1 MSARASSVILLLI
14 GLVVNLA
21 GGWPAQQEDPPAV
34 SGFYTE
40 PQLIE
45 LLTKVFAWPAY
56 EKLVFIT
63 ASGQVFTF
71 GSGEE
76 KRVTIDLL
84 DIIETLSRKGESLG
98 TATNIIHNHT
108 RGVDFSLPDIATCG
122 ALRKRGFT
130 GAFQLFYPQT
140 RRIKTLK
147 RRNYA
152 RA

>member
-1 MSARASSVILLLI
+1 MNSRPLSALLLLAVL
-14 GLVVNLA
+14 GLCLVDGWAA
-21 GGWPAQQEDPPAV
+21 GRPDLQAGP
-34 SGFYTE
+34 GFYTE

-98 TATNIIHNHT
+98 TVTNIIHNHT

-147 RRNYA
+147 RRTHA